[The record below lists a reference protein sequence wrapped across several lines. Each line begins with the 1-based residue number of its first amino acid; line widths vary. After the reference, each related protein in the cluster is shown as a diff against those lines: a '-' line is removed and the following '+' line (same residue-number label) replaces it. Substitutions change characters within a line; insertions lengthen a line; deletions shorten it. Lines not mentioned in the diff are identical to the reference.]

1 MAKWPACLAAGAKLE
16 DEEPCTSAAAATLDC
31 FAPALFL
38 TCATQQSC
46 KEDGEKKLWV
56 SITNSMS
63 ENHQDLM
70 RKFFS
75 YNPKSKAQSLDLRA
89 KLLAEEA

>member
-1 MAKWPACLAAGAKLE
+1 MQLQPLWI
-16 DEEPCTSAAAATLDC
+16 
-31 FAPALFL
+31 ALHLFFFL
-38 TCATQQSC
+38 TCATQQSYICC

-56 SITNSMS
+56 SITNSMN